1 MTDQIPGG
9 HFKMA
14 RKVFDSEI
22 WRKPPQYYRLLSW
35 LIGKAVFQD
44 GYTFK
49 GHVLKRGEL
58 ITTYGEIADA
68 LSYRLNRALIKPT
81 LKEIRLMLSWLQS
94 ESMILMKP
102 IAGGTLPNQGRP
114 NDSTRAYI
122 GLLVFVINYDTYQDL
137 KSYKGRHKG
146 RPTAEQGQLD
156 KEGEKECIKPP
167 RDFSSEISVLKDRYP
182 DQQIINQAFTAIS
195 STRKSSRIADTVK
208 LSILK
213 SWERYPVETV
223 IAGIRTYLE
232 KGYHDQGKG
241 EKYLQGIIRNLK
253 PEASMTGGEV
263 MKSTGSRMLDD
274 HYRQQGMTII

>member
-1 MTDQIPGG
+1 MTEQIPSG

-94 ESMILMKP
+94 EGMILMKP

-122 GLLVFVINYDTYQDL
+122 GLLVFLINYDTYQDL

-156 KEGEKECIKPP
+156 KEGEKECINILSSNSEEVRLSELLFERILSRNPNHKKPNLQTWAKDVDRMIQIDKRTP
-167 RDFSSEISVLKDRYP
+167 EEIRAV
-182 DQQIINQAFTAIS
+182 IEWCQA
-195 STRKSSRIADTVK
+195 STFWKNNI
-208 LSILK
+208 LSIGKLREKFDQLLLK
-213 SWERYPVETV
+213 
-223 IAGIRTYLE
+223 
-232 KGYHDQGKG
+232 
-241 EKYLQGIIRNLK
+241 
-253 PEASMTGGEV
+253 MGEV
-263 MKSTGSRMLDD
+263 GTCKNQDPFEGAL
-274 HYRQQGMTII
+274 